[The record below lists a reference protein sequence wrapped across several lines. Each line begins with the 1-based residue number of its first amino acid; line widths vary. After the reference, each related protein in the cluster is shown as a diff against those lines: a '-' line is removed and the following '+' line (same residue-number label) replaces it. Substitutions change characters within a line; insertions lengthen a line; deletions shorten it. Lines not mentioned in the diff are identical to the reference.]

1 VACPLCGG
9 EDSIGHI
16 LGSCAHADIRHMY
29 TFRHDTEMRSLLK
42 LIQTSSK
49 GNYYTADVGT
59 QEAMAALGAG
69 GKRLPEWLVTSATM
83 KACGC
88 PPHNKD
94 KLRPDCM
101 IIEIPK
107 CKVPIDTRKR
117 KFGKGSHGVGTQTL
131 QVDLQVNGCARK
143 IWIIELGYSSD
154 TRCLDKVKGKTEQ
167 HEVSCKLLAHEG
179 YEVIFLPI
187 VLGSAGT
194 LFQCVERA
202 TKELGILS
210 TQKDKLYSKLH
221 LHSIHTLH
229 KLVQL
234 RRSLERSAEARGRI
248 KGRWSAECSLSYPQG
263 QAGKPAYPLRRKAL
277 IFTFFYLHT
286 VAYAGG

>member
-1 VACPLCGG
+1 
-9 EDSIGHI
+9 
-16 LGSCAHADIRHMY
+16 
-29 TFRHDTEMRSLLK
+29 
-42 LIQTSSK
+42 
-49 GNYYTADVGT
+49 
-59 QEAMAALGAG
+59 MAALGAG

-83 KACGC
+83 KASGF

-117 KFGKGSHGVGTQTL
+117 KLGKGGHVVGTQII
-131 QVDLQVNGCARK
+131 QVDLQVNGRARK
-143 IWIIELGYSSD
+143 IGIIELGYTSD
-154 TRCLDKVKGKTEQ
+154 TRYLDKVKVKTEQ
-167 HEVSCKLLAHEG
+167 HEVLCKLLAHEG

-194 LFQCVERA
+194 LFRCLERA
-202 TKELGILS
+202 TKELGIPS

-234 RRSLERSAEARGRI
+234 RRSLERSPEARGRI
-248 KGRWSAECSLSYPQG
+248 KGR
-263 QAGKPAYPLRRKAL
+263 
-277 IFTFFYLHT
+277 
-286 VAYAGG
+286 